1 MLTSVMLLEVLA
13 KLAAM
18 LLVYDGDL
26 PSVTFGEKNKLPHW
40 PILSM
45 QSVGKI
51 IILEIIHQTY

>member
-1 MLTSVMLLEVLA
+1 MLTSVMLLKIVA

-26 PSVTFGEKNKLPHW
+26 PLVTSSEKNKLPHQ

-51 IILEIIHQTY
+51 IISELIQQMY

>member
-1 MLTSVMLLEVLA
+1 MLLKVVA

-26 PSVTFGEKNKLPHW
+26 PLVTSSEKNKLPHQ
-40 PILSM
+40 PILPM

-51 IILEIIHQTY
+51 IIEELIQQMY